1 MRITKKWHNKYG
13 ARIVCPKYFPS
24 VSTNRTHEKT
34 ENAANE
40 RKSDS
45 TAPTP

>member
-1 MRITKKWHNKYG
+1 MKNSKKWQYG

-24 VSTNRTHEKT
+24 VSTKRTHEKT
-34 ENAANE
+34 ENAAYDRE
-40 RKSDS
+40 SDS